1 MSALW
6 MIVSGAIICVISVIG
21 LLYRKG
27 KNLEFQ
33 IEKERADRN
42 EYSVT
47 MLDNVR
53 KKAEEAKRKAKE
65 NMESPI
71 DVTVP
76 KDFEE
81 NK

>member
-21 LLYRKG
+21 LLYRKS

-42 EYSVT
+42 EHT
-47 MLDNVR
+47 IAILENVR
-53 KKAEEAKRKAKE
+53 KKAEEARKRAQE